1 MSRARA
7 CLCAEHRSHSLEASN
22 NAAETQPS
30 DHCQSLT
37 EYLHRLTRE
46 TDMTYSQTLTEKRGA
61 MLEKAEAIVKTAQ
74 DMVREL
80 TADEDKEV
88 ASTLEAVRDL
98 DEQIRRHKELEDRA
112 AAAAESRKAAGV
124 EVAVTTVKSEPRTYS
139 PHSTNSFIADAYRAQ
154 FSNDFGA
161 AERLARHMREESIER
176 RDVTSTNFAGLLVP
190 QFLTDLAAPFARAGR
205 PVADRARKHA
215 LPDAGLTISI
225 SKVTTGSAVATQ
237 SEGAAVQETNID
249 DTKLDLSV
257 VTVAG
262 QQNVSRQAIERGT
275 NIDSLVMADLVSAY
289 HTKIDDLLVAELF
302 SSAGQA
308 VTYTDASPT
317 VAELYPKIADAIQKV
332 QTTFFAGPNA
342 IIMHPRRLAF
352 ILAAVDDQK
361 RPLAVPVPNFNGQ
374 PAFAS
379 GDGAP
384 QYGNSG
390 YTILGLP
397 VTTDANVATNKGA
410 GTDQDTIY
418 VGNYQ
423 ELHLWEQGN
432 GDPMML
438 RFEQP
443 KAAELDVTMIV
454 YGYSCAT
461 ANRYPNAWAQIN
473 GTGLT
478 TPSF

>member
-1 MSRARA
+1 
-7 CLCAEHRSHSLEASN
+7 
-22 NAAETQPS
+22 
-30 DHCQSLT
+30 
-37 EYLHRLTRE
+37 
-46 TDMTYSQTLTEKRGA
+46 MTYSQTLIEKRDA
-61 MLEKAEAIVKTAQ
+61 ALAKADALVAKAADEK
-74 DMVREL
+74 REL
-80 TADEDKEV
+80 TTEEDADI
-88 ASTLEAVRDL
+88 AQTLEVVRDL
-98 DEQIRRHKELEDRA
+98 DEQIRRHKELEERA

-124 EVAVTTVKSEPRTYS
+124 EAAVTTVKSEPRTYS
-139 PHSTNSFIADAYRAQ
+139 PQSSNSFIADAYRAQ

-161 AERLARHMREESIER
+161 AERLARHMREEQVER
-176 RDVTSTNFAGLLVP
+176 RDVTSANFAGLLVP

-225 SKVTTGSAVATQ
+225 SKVTTGSAVASQ
-237 SEGAAVQETNID
+237 SEGAAVQETNMD

-257 VTVAG
+257 ITVAG

-275 NIDSLVMADLVSAY
+275 NVDSLVMADLVSAY
-289 HTKIDDLLVAELF
+289 HTKVDELLVAELF

-352 ILAAVDDQK
+352 ILAAVDTTN
-361 RPLAVPVPNFNGQ
+361 RPLALPAPNFNSV
-374 PAFAS
+374 AN
-379 GDGAP
+379 GAGSP

-397 VTTDANVATNKGA
+397 VITDANVATDKGS
-410 GTDQDTIY
+410 GTNQDTIY
-418 VGNYQ
+418 VGNLQ

-454 YGYSCAT
+454 YGYNCFT

-478 TPSF
+478 TPTF